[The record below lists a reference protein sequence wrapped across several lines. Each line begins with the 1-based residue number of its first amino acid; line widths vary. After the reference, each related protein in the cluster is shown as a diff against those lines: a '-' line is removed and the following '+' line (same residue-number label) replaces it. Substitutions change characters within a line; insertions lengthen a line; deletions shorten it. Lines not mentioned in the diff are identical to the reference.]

1 MDFVSTWTQLFRQ
14 RVLAFIALA
23 AAVCL
28 TAVACSGS
36 SQTAA
41 DGGSAG
47 TGIKPEL
54 VADYIHTA
62 LASDRTAYTKHVVN
76 RAKKLEGQAK
86 EKGVLEVE
94 ATEGWRNTDGIPLPA
109 QMFREGS
116 LIAAETGGAFTYTLI
131 SPWNINDAQGL
142 KSEFEKTAMD
152 KVLETGEP
160 YKDYQEVGDQKFFSA
175 LYPDKAVVEAC
186 WSCHNSHPVH
196 KERYPD
202 KVFKKDDVMGGI
214 MINIPLE
221 GA

>member
-1 MDFVSTWTQLFRQ
+1 MAFVRTWTQRFR
-14 RVLAFIALA
+14 RKTIAFLALA
-23 AAVCL
+23 VAICF
-28 TAVACSGS
+28 TAVACSGGG

-41 DGGSAG
+41 TAG
-47 TGIKPEL
+47 IEPSL

-86 EKGVLEVE
+86 DKGVLEVE
-94 ATEGWRNTDGIPLPA
+94 ATEGWKENNGIPLPA
-109 QMFREGS
+109 QMFREGA
-116 LIAAETGGAFTYTLI
+116 LIASEDSEFTYTLI
-131 SPWNINDAQGL
+131 SPWNINDAQGV
-142 KSEFEKTAMD
+142 KTEFEQQAMD
-152 KVLETGEP
+152 EVLKTGEP
-160 YKDYQEVGDQKFFSA
+160 FKAEQEVGSKKYFSA

-186 WSCHNSHPVH
+186 YTCHNTHPVH

-202 KVFKKDDVMGGI
+202 KVFKQDDVMGGI